1 MRLPHETI
9 EHLTNPD
16 TVWSFLK
23 DFDLDPTNCE
33 VERAVVYTFC
43 SLKWVNYEARHVA
56 KLTE

>member
-9 EHLTNPD
+9 DHLTNPD

-23 DFDLDPTNCE
+23 AFDLDPTNCE

-43 SLKWVNYEARHVA
+43 SLKWVDYNS
-56 KLTE
+56 KLAYR